1 MGKHLL
7 LAIPDAKAVNAAAG
21 INSMH
26 SATDARIAML
36 LSIWPPQKKSHGNQI
51 WEREPQT
58 QTHIWFP

>member
-36 LSIWPPQKKSHGNQI
+36 LSIWPPQKKISAFRSTLLASG
-51 WEREPQT
+51 RP
-58 QTHIWFP
+58 